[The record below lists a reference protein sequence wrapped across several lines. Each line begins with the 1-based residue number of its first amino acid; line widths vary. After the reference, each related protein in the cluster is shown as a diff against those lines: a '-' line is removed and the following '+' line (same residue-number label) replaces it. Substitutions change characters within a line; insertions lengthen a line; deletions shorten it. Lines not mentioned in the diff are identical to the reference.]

1 MARFFY
7 YWEIISRVCPAE
19 KAGPAIRCI
28 FIFLK
33 KENKGCRFHP
43 SCTRKNQING
53 DNFHDTKKKRIFT
66 SQYTKNRI

>member
-33 KENKGCRFHP
+33 KENKGCRYYP
-43 SCTRKNQING
+43 SHGILFIKVILVQIA
-53 DNFHDTKKKRIFT
+53 IFET
-66 SQYTKNRI
+66 